1 MTRYRRNPGV
11 SETIVDGETF
21 LVDPADE
28 EIFYLDRIT
37 TGLWRCLA
45 EPRTGAEILALF
57 VVAFPTERPDR
68 LDADLK
74 AALADLVARGL
85 ALAE

>member
-1 MTRYRRNPGV
+1 V
-11 SETIVDGETF
+11 SETSVDGETF

-28 EIFYLDRIT
+28 EIFYLDQIT
-37 TGLWRCLA
+37 TGLWRSLA
-45 EPRTGAEILALF
+45 EPRTRAEILALF
-57 VVAFPTERPDR
+57 VVAFPKETPGR